1 MRRNERGWVL
11 LCYRGRE
18 RYIQQ
23 RRWRA
28 GKEARK
34 GKDEIIVEMSEM

>member
-1 MRRNERGWVL
+1 MSEAGL
-11 LCYRGRE
+11 AALCYRGRE

-23 RRWRA
+23 RRWREGRKDA
-28 GKEARK
+28 KK